1 MTRCYFDLSTHTG
14 APNGVNHAEF
24 FNESKPP
31 VYYFLAKDY
40 GHVDMLEAEGIM
52 AKILQFTLKSGKG
65 SKESMIKAV
74 GGIVVAFLKA
84 YLEGQVDDLNAIVK
98 FPGLAPITLDPVI
111 SVKD

>member
-1 MTRCYFDLSTHTG
+1 MTRCYFELSTHTG

-40 GHVDMLEAEGIM
+40 GHVDMLDPEGIL
-52 AKILQFTLKSGKG
+52 AHAHHAIKSGKG

-84 YLEGQVDDLNAIVK
+84 YLEGQFDDLNAIVK